1 MPGERLLVIGGV
13 AAGMSAASR
22 ARRVDP
28 RMEVVVLEKGATVS
42 YGACGL
48 PFLLSGEVTHP
59 DDLIALTEEQ
69 LREQRGI
76 DVRPH
81 HEAVEII
88 PGRKNVKVK
97 INGDADKIETLKY
110 DKLVITTGA
119 APARNIE
126 GADRE
131 GVFHCNDMAGAKDLL
146 RFLNERKPK
155 QACVIGGGYIGL
167 EVADALRQRGLAV
180 HLIEQCG
187 RLLGGLEPE
196 IAGWVTETLTA
207 NGVRVSLDS
216 PVHLISQKPR
226 GGLSVLYG
234 GNISVEPDFV
244 LLATGLKPRVALAE
258 AAGVE
263 IGKTGAIHTD
273 EQQLTNLH
281 GVYAAGD
288 CTETRHLVSDLPA
301 YVPLGTTAN
310 KQGRVAGENAAG
322 GRARFPGVAGTLM
335 TKAFG
340 LEIAKTGLSA
350 DDAKAAGFQPETV
363 TIDSRSR
370 AHYMGGKAIRV
381 TLVMNQGDGRLL
393 GAQLAGEEGAARRVD
408 TVATALT
415 HRMLLKDFAHLDLG
429 YAPPFGPVYDPLLV
443 AAWQGLKKL
452 GQRR

>member
-1 MPGERLLVIGGV
+1 
-13 AAGMSAASR
+13 MSAASR
-22 ARRVDP
+22 ARRVNP
-28 RMEVVVLEKGATVS
+28 QMEVVVLEKGATVS

-76 DVRPH
+76 DVRPN
-81 HEAVEII
+81 HEVVEII

-97 INGDADKIETLKY
+97 INGDSDNIETFKY

-119 APARNIE
+119 APAMNIE
-126 GADRE
+126 GAGRE
-131 GVFHCNDMAGAKDLL
+131 GVFHCNNMAGAKDLL
-146 RFLNERKPK
+146 RFLNERKPQ

-167 EVADALRQRGLAV
+167 EVADALRQRGLEV

-216 PVHLISQKPR
+216 PVHLISPKPR

-258 AAGVE
+258 AAGIE
-263 IGKTGAIHTD
+263 IGKTGAIKTD
-273 EQQLTNLH
+273 HQQLTNLH

-322 GRARFPGVAGTLM
+322 GRASFPGVAGTLI

-350 DDAKAAGFQPETV
+350 ADAKAAGFQPETV

-415 HRMLLKDFAHLDLG
+415 HGMLLKDIVHLDLG

-443 AAWQGLKKL
+443 ATWEGLKKL